1 MPYMQTLPRK
11 TLFLALL
18 VGIGYF
24 LGGLF
29 GTALSFQPDH
39 IATFWPPNAVV
50 LTALLLTPPRTWWL
64 YLAVVF
70 PAELAA
76 DALAGIGPATALGFA
91 VANIIEVLTAAFLLR
106 RFAGLPFRFESQ
118 RNIALFLLCAVGLA
132 PLVASPVGAATAT
145 LGLGGAFLTNWVRFI
160 MGDALAQL
168 IVTPA
173 LLTWIGLVRSERT
186 LAPARAAE
194 FALAM
199 ALLASVSWF
208 AFDGPSGARLG
219 GVDFLF
225 LPLPI
230 LLWIAL
236 RMDVWGTS
244 TATALVSIMAIYFA
258 TISSGPFNTPDA
270 AQNVFGLQVYVF
282 CVFLPL
288 LFLSALVEEERRA
301 RAMLQVARNGLEET
315 VARRTNE
322 LAQANA
328 ALQKEIKEHRESEEL
343 FRMTFEQSPFA
354 AVMVS
359 LDYHILRANREFCRI
374 TGYSE
379 QELGKLTI
387 KDITHPEDLPSSI
400 ANADAL
406 RRGDFDR
413 YQIDK
418 RYIRKDGTTIWVRIT
433 PQIVRDVGDRPL
445 YSLGMAEDIT
455 ERKATAEALQAK
467 TQELDR
473 YFTLSLDLLCIADTD
488 GYFRRL
494 NPEWENTLG
503 YSLAELEGKR
513 FLDFVHPDDIAAT
526 VEAATSLA
534 AQTQVSKF
542 VNRYRTKSGDYRWIE
557 WKSYPAGNLV
567 YAAAR
572 DITERKDL
580 EDALRKAMS
589 QAEAA
594 NQAKGEFLA
603 NMSHEIRTPMSGIMG
618 LMDMLLD
625 GEATPAQ
632 RRHLELIRGSART
645 LMSIVND
652 ILDFSKVE
660 AGQLTIDRE
669 AFAPRTLIEEVCG
682 RFEYMAEQ
690 KELRLTCAV
699 DEAVPANLV
708 SDPRRLS
715 QIMTNLVGNA
725 LKFTQ
730 QGEVSVRLRA
740 DTTDK
745 LLTLS
750 VSDSGSGIPKDK
762 LTRLFQRFSQ
772 LDSSPAKKAAGTGLG
787 LAICKGLVQAL
798 GGDIRVESELGA
810 GSVFTVRI
818 PMEIAPQTTV
828 AGSLSQPFAPQSGL
842 HVLLIEDDLINQVYM
857 DHFLRREGHASA
869 LAVDGS
875 SALAALARERFD
887 VVLTDI
893 EMPDMDGVEILRRIR
908 KGEGG
913 QNSSVPVIAL
923 TAHAMK
929 GDRERFLAMGLDGYV
944 SKPVELEEFKAELRR
959 VMALA

>member
-1 MPYMQTLPRK
+1 MQTLPRK

-24 LGGLF
+24 LGGQL
-29 GTALSFQPDH
+29 GIALSFHPSH
-39 IATFWPPNAVV
+39 IATLWPPNAVV
-50 LTALLLTPPRTWWL
+50 LTALLLTQPRAWWP
-64 YLAVVF
+64 YLAVVI
-70 PAELAA
+70 PAELAT
-76 DALAGIGPATALGFA
+76 DALAGIGRATALGFA
-91 VANIIEVLTAAFLLR
+91 FANIIEVLTAALLLR
-106 RFAGLPFRFESQ
+106 RFVGLPFRLDSL
-118 RNIALFLLCAVGLA
+118 RNVVLYLLCAAAIA
-132 PLVASPVGAATAT
+132 PLAASPLGAAAPT
-145 LGLGGAFLTNWVRFI
+145 LGLGGSFFANWLRFF

-168 IVTPA
+168 AITPA
-173 LLTWIGLVRSERT
+173 LLSWFW
-186 LAPARAAE
+186 LASSKRKPSLFRAAE
-194 FALAM
+194 FVLAVT
-199 ALLASVSWF
+199 LLTVVTWF
-208 AFDGPSGARLG
+208 AFSYGERAYFG
-219 GVDFLF
+219 GVGFLF
-225 LPLPI
+225 LPMPI
-230 LLWIAL
+230 LLWIAM
-236 RMDVWGTS
+236 RMGVWGTS
-244 TATALVSIMAIYFA
+244 TATAIVSLMAITLA
-258 TISSGPFNTPDA
+258 VNGVGPFT
-270 AQNVFGLQVYVF
+270 AQDPVWNILAIQIYIV

-288 LFLSALVEEERRA
+288 LLLTAITDEQRRT
-301 RAMLQVARNGLEET
+301 RAMLQDARGGLEET
-315 VARRTNE
+315 VARRTGE
-322 LAQANA
+322 LAQTNT
-328 ALQKEIKEHRESEEL
+328 ALQKEITERRESEAL
-343 FRMTFEQSPFA
+343 FRLTFDQSPFGA
-354 AVMVS
+354 AMAS
-359 LDYHILRANREFCRI
+359 LDYNFLRANREYCRI
-374 TGYSE
+374 IGYGE
-379 QELGKLTI
+379 EELKKLTI
-387 KDITHPEDLPSSI
+387 PEITHPEDRSLSLTK
-400 ANADAL
+400 AEAL

-413 YQIDK
+413 YQMDK
-418 RYIRKDGTTIWVRIT
+418 RYIRKDGTTVWVRIT
-433 PQIVRDVGDRPL
+433 PQTVRDNSGNPL
-445 YSLGMAEDIT
+445 YYLSMAEDIT

-467 TQELDR
+467 TEELDR

-526 VEAATSLA
+526 VVATTSLA
-534 AQTQVSKF
+534 AQKQVSKF
-542 VNRYRTKSGDYRWIE
+542 VNRYRTRSGDYRWIE
-557 WKSYPAGNLV
+557 WNSISEGNLV

-580 EDALRKAMS
+580 EDALREAKS

-594 NQAKGEFLA
+594 NRAKGEFLA

-618 LMDMLLD
+618 LTDMLLD
-625 GEATPAQ
+625 SEATPVQ
-632 RRHLELIRGSART
+632 RRHLELVRGSART

-652 ILDFSKVE
+652 ILDFSKIE

-669 AFAPRTLIEEVCG
+669 AFTPRTLIEEVCG
-682 RFEYMAEQ
+682 RFEPMAKQ

-725 LKFTQ
+725 IKFTQ
-730 QGEVSVRLRA
+730 LGEVAVRLQA
-740 DTTDK
+740 DTADK

-750 VSDSGSGIPKDK
+750 VSDSGPGIPKDK

-818 PMEIAPQTTV
+818 PMEIAPQTTI
-828 AGSLSQPFAPQSGL
+828 AGSVSLSFAPQSGL
-842 HVLLIEDDLINQVYM
+842 RVLLIEDDLISQVYM
-857 DHFLRREGHASA
+857 DHFLRREGHAPA

-908 KGEGG
+908 NGEGG

-959 VMALA
+959 VLNLA